1 LGKEKIV
8 AITWFIGGVLFK
20 FFLQKEKGKKK
31 IEDSSCT
38 CVEFLPWVN
47 HELAPMLVL

>member
-1 LGKEKIV
+1 MVYLGC
-8 AITWFIGGVLFK
+8 FIQV
-20 FFLQKEKGKKK
+20 FFAKRKRKNK

-47 HELAPMLVL
+47 DELAPMLVL